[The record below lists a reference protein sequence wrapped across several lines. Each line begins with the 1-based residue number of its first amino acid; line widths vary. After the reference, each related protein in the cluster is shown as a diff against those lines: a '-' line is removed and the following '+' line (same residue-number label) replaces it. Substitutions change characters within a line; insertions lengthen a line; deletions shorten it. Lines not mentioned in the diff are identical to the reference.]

1 MHIAL
6 FHNAPSG
13 GAKRA
18 VYEWTCRLA
27 QNHQIDVYTLSS
39 ANHDFCD
46 IRPFVQ
52 NHYVFEFT
60 THRLF
65 NSPWGRLNQFQ
76 RWRDL
81 GQLTKIGYQL
91 AAQINSGGYD
101 VLFANSCA
109 MTSIPPLLQYI
120 EIPSLYYLHEPFGRG
135 FFRQIKRPYLS
146 NDHHWRG
153 IVDRFDPFIRMYFRR
168 LGSIQRK
175 SIQNTKRLLAN
186 SQFTRERIYSE
197 FGTDAVFSPYGVNL
211 DGFQILG
218 NSSRANYVLSVGE
231 MSPRKGFDFVIESLA
246 EIPADRRPALKL
258 ACNMV
263 NQHELGYVKRLAER
277 SGVDLEVFF
286 NLGVAELRLL
296 YNQARICV
304 YAPVMEPFGLVPL
317 EAMACGTPVVGVCEG
332 GVPESIVHEYTGLI
346 VERDAEKF
354 GAAIWYLL
362 TNPDLAEA
370 YGRNG
375 RQHVL
380 KNWTWETSVSVLSS
394 HLAACAE
401 RSN

>member
-18 VYEWTCRLA
+18 VYEWTYRLA

-81 GQLTKIGYQL
+81 GQLTKVGYQL
-91 AAQINSGGYD
+91 ATQINTVGYD

-120 EIPSLYYLHEPFGRG
+120 EIPSLYYLHEPFGRS
-135 FFRQIKRPYLS
+135 FFRQIERPYLS

-153 IVDRFDPFIRMYFRR
+153 IVDRFDPFIRLYFRR
-168 LGSIQRK
+168 LASIQRK

-211 DGFQILG
+211 DGFQMLG
-218 NSSRANYVLSVGE
+218 SSSRANYVVSVGE
-231 MSPRKGFDFVIESLA
+231 MSPRKGFDFVIESL
-246 EIPADRRPALKL
+246 
-258 ACNMV
+258 
-263 NQHELGYVKRLAER
+263 
-277 SGVDLEVFF
+277 
-286 NLGVAELRLL
+286 
-296 YNQARICV
+296 
-304 YAPVMEPFGLVPL
+304 
-317 EAMACGTPVVGVCEG
+317 
-332 GVPESIVHEYTGLI
+332 
-346 VERDAEKF
+346 
-354 GAAIWYLL
+354 
-362 TNPDLAEA
+362 
-370 YGRNG
+370 
-375 RQHVL
+375 
-380 KNWTWETSVSVLSS
+380 
-394 HLAACAE
+394 
-401 RSN
+401 